1 MPCALTLTLTLT
13 LLLSRSLSR
22 QSRALS
28 RTLYRYDSPR
38 SLGLSTGTSPVR
50 LAAGNLTC
58 ALVLYS
64 TEYSGSLQDGAIS
77 HLLGR
82 PSLWLLSRLVLQDL
96 DFSRPSFDVWSTL
109 LCCSYLYHRS
119 LDFGQLS
126 LMHGCA
132 PRCHSYLTLTSPE
145 SRLKSGSVES
155 PPTALH
161 PLLI

>member
-1 MPCALTLTLTLT
+1 MRSHSHSHTLTLS
-13 LLLSRSLSR
+13 LSRSLSR

-126 LMHGCA
+126 RLCMGVHRGA
-132 PRCHSYLTLTSPE
+132 AHISHLPRRGLDL
-145 SRLKSGSVES
+145 SRGVSNRRPRHYTFS
-155 PPTALH
+155 
-161 PLLI
+161 

>member
-13 LLLSRSLSR
+13 LSLSRSLSR

-126 LMHGCA
+126 RLCMGVHRGA
-132 PRCHSYLTLTSPE
+132 AHISHLPRRGLDL
-145 SRLKSGSVES
+145 SRGVSNRRPRHYTFS
-155 PPTALH
+155 
-161 PLLI
+161 